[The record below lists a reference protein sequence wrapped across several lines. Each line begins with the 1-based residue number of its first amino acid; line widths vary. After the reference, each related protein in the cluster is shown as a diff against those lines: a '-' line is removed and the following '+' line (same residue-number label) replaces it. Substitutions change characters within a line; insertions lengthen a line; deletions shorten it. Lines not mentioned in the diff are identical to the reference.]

1 MRYIIILALV
11 LCLAVS
17 ALAIPLGTEKSYI
30 VDELNQLTT
39 QTNTLRLL
47 TRLNLSINQKA
58 AIAPIVREQIQD
70 KNAIIRLENSCSA
83 DYEIAI
89 EKLRSAVIANNGVSE
104 EIKQGVR
111 NAQKL
116 YKSMEEKLEKA
127 TPIRAEQIWNILN
140 AEQKQI
146 AVSQGIIAKKRN
158 LNSNIVSPEFNEK
171 VEKFIL
177 NNLMNQTALCNFD
190 PSWKI
195 DNPQVYQSPKLKSML
210 ADIRVMN
217 LVNSMY
223 LTPEQTKKLIPLIKD
238 AQSDYLSARVKE
250 SLIQREAIDN
260 QRKILDTTVFGTKKN
275 VSAENQVV
283 IKNKRA
289 LQTLSKSLDD
299 KYLPKL
305 QSILTPN
312 QIVMAANFVPCVVPV
327 QSLTNPERIGQ
338 ADGNSK
344 FEKSLERIRTAAP
357 ARIQTMTSRLQTQT
371 AELWAKKKHPKYE
384 IDAVIAQIPSVIE
397 QARNMDDAQFAL
409 KKCELAQII
418 AVPAKVA
425 QGAGLDKRLT
435 EYLLSPN
442 LAPILESRL

>member
-1 MRYIIILALV
+1 MRCIIILALV
-11 LCLAVS
+11 ICVAVS
-17 ALAIPLGTEKSYI
+17 AAAIPLGTDKSYT

-47 TRLNLSINQKA
+47 TRLNLSVNQKA
-58 AIAPIVREQIQD
+58 AIAPIVREQVQD
-70 KNAIIRLENSCSA
+70 KNVIIRMENSCSLE
-83 DYEIAI
+83 YEIAI
-89 EKLRSAVIANNGVSE
+89 EKLRSAVIANNGVPE

-111 NAQKL
+111 NAQKP

-127 TPIRAEQIWNILN
+127 TPKRAEQIWNLLTV
-140 AEQKQI
+140 EQKQI
-146 AVSQGIIAKKRN
+146 AASQGIIARKRN
-158 LNSNIVSPEFNEK
+158 LNSYLASPEFNEK
-171 VEKFIL
+171 AEKLIL
-177 NNLMNQTALCNFD
+177 NNLMNQTALSNFD
-190 PSWKI
+190 HNWKI
-195 DNPQVYQSPKLKSML
+195 DQPQVNQSPKLKSML

-238 AQSDYLSARVKE
+238 AQSDYLAARVKE

-260 QRKILDTTVFGTKKN
+260 QRKILETTVFNTKKN
-275 VSAENQVV
+275 LTAENQVL
-283 IKNKRA
+283 IKSKRD
-289 LQTLSKSLDD
+289 LQALSKSLDD

-305 QSILTPN
+305 QTILTSN
-312 QIVMAANFVPCVVPV
+312 QIVMAANFVPCIVPV

-344 FEKSLERIRTAAP
+344 FEKSLERIRTAPP
-357 ARIQTMTSRLQTQT
+357 AKIQTMTSRLQTQT

-397 QARNMDDAQFAL
+397 KARNMDDAEFAL

-418 AVPAKVA
+418 AVPAKIA
-425 QGAGLDKRLT
+425 QGAGLDKRIT